1 MTKYRSYRA
10 CTSFGIDIIN
20 IWIDPPTST
29 FYPVCTWS
37 ACVSTSVVGSS
48 LCSSFGYLSVLVLL
62 LGTLF
67 WTLGTMFFGSPPKNI
82 LIYCL
87 CLSLLPAFGCSLVH
101 CYLDI
106 AHKRTCIN
114 HIETMTQFSVWHHL
128 SLNFSDIPKY
138 THTLHP
144 VSPDN

>member
-1 MTKYRSYRA
+1 MTKYRSYPVLV
-10 CTSFGIDIIN
+10 SILSIFGSIH
-20 IWIDPPTST
+20 PPLHSILCVHGL
-29 FYPVCTWS
+29 PVS
-37 ACVSTSVVGSS
+37 VNGLYLYRRSVSTSVVGSS

-101 CYLDI
+101 CYIDI

-114 HIETMTQFSVWHHL
+114 HIETMTEFSVWHHL
-128 SLNFSDIPKY
+128 S
-138 THTLHP
+138 
-144 VSPDN
+144 